1 METNSTLRRIRR
13 MLAVGAISGL
23 LLTGCASTSDQFEAF
38 IKNGDY
44 AKALDL
50 YVSEIQGNSALEID
64 ADDFLSSYL
73 DEQWNGYLDGSV
85 ENSSMEITF
94 DIYQNLNNTIPV
106 EGLEQLVQDFQTT
119 EQARSTYEEGIAS
132 LEQKDFVGAIQ
143 TFEQIPETPD
153 STYEEAQNELEKA
166 KTSYSDEILSMA
178 EESVADS
185 DFDGAIS
192 LVEEAEK
199 VVGELDELESFLNA
213 TYTEKYETSI
223 SDALSA
229 SEYVNLF
236 KLYEQATSN
245 ARVTVS
251 ATMTANYTSATE
263 AYVND
268 ILSKAATAKE
278 AEGIPSA
285 LALIET
291 GLKNLPEQLLLVQ
304 QYDSYAEEYRNNV
317 ITKADSALQSKG
329 YEAAYNYIQQALDIL
344 PEDEALIEKGNYY
357 LSLKPVRLSSME
369 SYMSDGTLYIGES
382 KSDIFGNQHQ
392 DIIYT
397 LEGFSSSTS
406 RAWATYRIDQKYS
419 RIEGTVFL
427 TEGGKSNRYT
437 GSIKIF
443 GDDELLYS
451 VDIQEG
457 FEPTSFSVNVSSIT
471 DLRVQ
476 ITDPDFY
483 GASGERCLSNV
494 LLYPKY

>member
-94 DIYQNLNNTIPV
+94 DIYQKLNNTIPV

-153 STYEEAQNELEKA
+153 STYDEAQNELEKA

-178 EESVADS
+178 EESVAYS

-213 TYTEKYETSI
+213 TYTGKFETAI

-229 SEYVNLF
+229 SEYENLF
-236 KLYEQATSN
+236 
-245 ARVTVS
+245 
-251 ATMTANYTSATE
+251 
-263 AYVND
+263 
-268 ILSKAATAKE
+268 
-278 AEGIPSA
+278 
-285 LALIET
+285 
-291 GLKNLPEQLLLVQ
+291 
-304 QYDSYAEEYRNNV
+304 NV
-317 ITKADSALQSKG
+317 
-329 YEAAYNYIQQALDIL
+329 Y
-344 PEDEALIEKGNYY
+344 
-357 LSLKPVRLSSME
+357 
-369 SYMSDGTLYIGES
+369 
-382 KSDIFGNQHQ
+382 
-392 DIIYT
+392 
-397 LEGFSSSTS
+397 
-406 RAWATYRIDQKYS
+406 
-419 RIEGTVFL
+419 
-427 TEGGKSNRYT
+427 
-437 GSIKIF
+437 
-443 GDDELLYS
+443 
-451 VDIQEG
+451 
-457 FEPTSFSVNVSSIT
+457 
-471 DLRVQ
+471 
-476 ITDPDFY
+476 
-483 GASGERCLSNV
+483 
-494 LLYPKY
+494 